1 MLNELAFQ
9 STWLNIAIS
18 RLARRFFFFVPTTC
32 DEIKDKIG
40 ERRAPFSSVRRE
52 ESAWRCDLLTWLQ
65 DYRLQLSRWWRP
77 SALPVFLLLS
87 CGGVARGA
95 RWGRLT
101 SSCFRLQLVPPGFR
115 SVDPGCVPDPERS
128 NRPDGSGSAI
138 TPLRGSHDLM
148 RSRVAVFSPA
158 PDKSPRYSPFHR
170 SCELNLD

>member
-18 RLARRFFFFVPTTC
+18 RLARRFFFVPTTC
-32 DEIKDKIG
+32 DEIKDKIE

-77 SALPVFLLLS
+77 SVLPVFLLLS
-87 CGGVARGA
+87 CGGGGSEGVE
-95 RWGRLT
+95 GRLT
-101 SSCFRLQLVPPGFR
+101 SSCFRLQVFPPGFR

-128 NRPDGSGSAI
+128 NKRDRSGSALS
-138 TPLRGSHDLM
+138 P
-148 RSRVAVFSPA
+148 SRRHHT
-158 PDKSPRYSPFHR
+158 SPRVT
-170 SCELNLD
+170 